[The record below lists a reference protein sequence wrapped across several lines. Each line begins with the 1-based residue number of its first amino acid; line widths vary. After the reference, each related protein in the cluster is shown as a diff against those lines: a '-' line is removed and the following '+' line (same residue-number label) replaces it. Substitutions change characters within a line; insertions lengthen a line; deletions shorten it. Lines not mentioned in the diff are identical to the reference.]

1 MATASSHKYTA
12 AISNNRQASVQLISL
27 PVSQNELKIRQQAQ
41 AAAVPNRKKNSCSD

>member
-12 AISNNRQASVQLISL
+12 AISNNRLLQLISL